1 MTNVHTRRCLNIMLS
16 VLTLLSASFSSYAA
30 AQGEESVIEE
40 VVVTATKRQ
49 ADEFDIP
56 IAMDTIS
63 NAEIENSG
71 VVDLVDLPL
80 LSPSLAVSA
89 PTAWVQP
96 FIRGVGS
103 LAPGMGHYSS
113 VAIYVDGVYQAN
125 PLALN
130 TATLENAES
139 IQVLKGP
146 QGTLYGR
153 NATAGTI
160 LINTH
165 TPKVGDDFS
174 AFAQVDVGDYGTQ
187 KFLGRASFGLGDKAA
202 GSLTASIRERD
213 GFVENRGSDDLGD
226 LGDEDAWSVNGK
238 LAFEPTDRLSLV
250 LGGSYR
256 EDDTASMPHNQI
268 AQFTSA
274 GSPFPG
280 LNNPQALWAG
290 TVFQFVQGGVLAGGG
305 TQADA
310 DAAVAA
316 LFPSVFGMAS
326 QIDFLNGTHETAD
339 NTYPNNGFT
348 SGLVSGSV
356 ASGSTNYLEDTQF
369 HLNATYSFD
378 TFDVVAISGFHDA
391 QFFLAADA
399 LRANPA
405 TLPDLTTIGL
415 PALFNQGN
423 IGYAGVFET
432 EVFTQEVYAVSTDG
446 PLEWIVGVYY
456 FDDSGDINFTFDALG
471 TSTLLTNNEYQVES
485 ISAYAE
491 VTYPL
496 SDTLGLTAGLRYTDE
511 EVELDDNLFGQP
523 LAPNVGKL
531 SISDDQITYN
541 LKLTYTTE
549 DLLVYGGVSTGF
561 KSAALNTGNPNAG
574 RVDAEEVTSYEV
586 GFKSKHAD
594 GRVQLSGAAFV
605 YDLENMQLNIVNF
618 DTGQPFLTDGVEA
631 DVAGIELGVE
641 AQLTDTLGVFANATW
656 LDTEYLNDA
665 TIVGSTSIQFIEGNE
680 LTQAPDLVVSFGLN
694 YFQSLASGASIGARL
709 LGNHN
714 GGSWA
719 DQTNSFGTGGLDDD
733 GFVVVNASVSFT
745 DASDRWTITG
755 YVNNLFD
762 EEYYT
767 GGQEF
772 AGGLSLNSLD
782 GNPRHYG
789 LRVRFDI

>member
-1 MTNVHTRRCLNIMLS
+1 MKKVMTKRFNIALS
-16 VLTLLSASFSSYAA
+16 VLTLLGVSFSSYAA

-56 IAMDTIS
+56 IAIDTIS

-80 LSPSLAVSA
+80 LSPSLSVSA

-103 LAPGMGHYSS
+103 LASNMGGYAS
-113 VAIYVDGVYQAN
+113 VALYVDGVYQAN

-160 LINTH
+160 LVNTH
-165 TPKVGDDFS
+165 TPQVGDEFS
-174 AFAQVDVGDYGTQ
+174 AFAQVDVGDYGTR

-202 GSLTASIRERD
+202 GSLTASIRDRD
-213 GFVENRGSDDLGD
+213 GFVENRGSGDDLGN
-226 LGDEDAWSVNGK
+226 EDAWSVNGK

-256 EDDTASMPHNQI
+256 EDDTAAMPHNQI
-268 AQFTSA
+268 AQFSSA

-305 TQADA
+305 TPADA

-316 LFPSVFGMAS
+316 LFPTVFGMAS
-326 QIDFLNGTHETAD
+326 QIDFLDGTHETAD
-339 NTYPNNGFT
+339 NSFPNNGFT
-348 SGLVSGSV
+348 TGQLSGSV
-356 ASGSTNYLEDTQF
+356 ASGSTNYLEDIQF

-378 TFDVVAISGFHDA
+378 TFDLVAISGFHEA
-391 QFFLAADA
+391 EYAIVADA

-423 IGYAGVFET
+423 FGYSAVFET
-432 EVFTQEVYAVSTDG
+432 EVVTQEVYAVSTDG

-471 TSTLLTNNEYQVES
+471 TSTLLAQNEYQVES

-511 EVELDDNLFGQP
+511 EVGLDDKLFGQP

-541 LKLTYTTE
+541 LKLTYATE

-574 RVDAEEVTSYEV
+574 QVGAEEVTSYEV

-605 YDLENMQLNIVNF
+605 YDFENIQLNIVNF

-631 DVAGIELGVE
+631 DVAGVELGVE
-641 AQLTDTLGVFANATW
+641 AQLTDALGVFANATW

-665 TIVGSTSIQFIEGNE
+665 TIVGTNSIQLIEGNE
-680 LTQAPDLVVSFGLN
+680 LPQASDLVVSFGLN
-694 YFQSLASGASIGARL
+694 YFQSLASGASVGARL

-719 DQTNSFGTGGLDDD
+719 DQTNTFGTGGLDDD
-733 GFVVVNASVSFT
+733 GFIVVNASVSFT
-745 DASDRWTITG
+745 DASDRWTITA

-762 EEYYT
+762 EKYYT
-767 GGQEF
+767 GGSEF
-772 AGGLSLNSLD
+772 AGGLVLDSLD